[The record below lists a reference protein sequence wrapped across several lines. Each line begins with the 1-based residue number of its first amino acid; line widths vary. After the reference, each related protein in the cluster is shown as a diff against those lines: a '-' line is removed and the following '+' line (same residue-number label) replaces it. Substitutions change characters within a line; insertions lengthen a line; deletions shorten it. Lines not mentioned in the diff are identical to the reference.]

1 MDGQVAEAYGWS
13 IQMGISDGK
22 EWEFWME
29 RNGSFGWK
37 DAFPSIEF
45 LVIFVQVPGSHF
57 LFGGVV
63 PNTEGTSKGLVS
75 SHPRRFG

>member
-1 MDGQVAEAYGWS
+1 MALTASVPGGWAWGMEGQVAEAYGWFMLK
-13 IQMGISDGK
+13 Q
-22 EWEFWME
+22 

-57 LFGGVV
+57 LFGRARG
-63 PNTEGTSKGLVS
+63 
-75 SHPRRFG
+75 SHLAVLG